1 MKGRNSTLIPLCT
14 VKKRNV
20 VMRNQGTLLKPRE
33 GFLVESEGDPGS
45 QLLGLG
51 IKMMLF
57 VADCGRVYK
66 QLGSSLPLWAGSDPL
81 FATDPCS

>member
-1 MKGRNSTLIPLCT
+1 
-14 VKKRNV
+14 
-20 VMRNQGTLLKPRE
+20 MRNQGTLVKPRE

-66 QLGSSLPLWAGSDPL
+66 QLGSSLPL
-81 FATDPCS
+81 